1 MGTCASAMETRISE
15 SLIKAVS
22 GEFEL
27 GSVYKLQLARMNIR
41 KIENLENCEH
51 LQELNLSGNEIEA
64 IEGLERLS
72 NLRKLTITTCK
83 IKSLEG
89 LSKCRNLEHI
99 LIQENE
105 ISNIGEIAHL
115 TGLQNLKSLYFKNID
130 GSQRNPLCEHPS
142 YRSSIVRQLPQLT
155 ILDGERLKH
164 ANTVYSDAPS
174 APSSTQTVSI
184 PESKPWLGD
193 FSWEDEGGLDIDQT
207 LGRVQAKFDAVY
219 QESKKL
225 NSAAMSLLS
234 HYQ

>member
-1 MGTCASAMETRISE
+1 M
-15 SLIKAVS
+15 
-22 GEFEL
+22 
-27 GSVYKLQLARMNIR
+27 
-41 KIENLENCEH
+41 
-51 LQELNLSGNEIEA
+51 NLSGNEIEA

-155 ILDGERLKH
+155 ILDGVCVCGALCVCLRWRRR
-164 ANTVYSDAPS
+164 P
-174 APSSTQTVSI
+174 
-184 PESKPWLGD
+184 
-193 FSWEDEGGLDIDQT
+193 
-207 LGRVQAKFDAVY
+207 GRC
-219 QESKKL
+219 
-225 NSAAMSLLS
+225 
-234 HYQ
+234 

>member
-1 MGTCASAMETRISE
+1 M
-15 SLIKAVS
+15 
-22 GEFEL
+22 
-27 GSVYKLQLARMNIR
+27 
-41 KIENLENCEH
+41 
-51 LQELNLSGNEIEA
+51 NLSGNEIEA

-142 YRSSIVRQLPQLT
+142 YRSSIVR
-155 ILDGERLKH
+155 
-164 ANTVYSDAPS
+164 
-174 APSSTQTVSI
+174 
-184 PESKPWLGD
+184 
-193 FSWEDEGGLDIDQT
+193 
-207 LGRVQAKFDAVY
+207 
-219 QESKKL
+219 
-225 NSAAMSLLS
+225 
-234 HYQ
+234 